1 VERRL
6 PLFTDNHVRQPIVDA
21 LRARG
26 WTIFRAIDV
35 FPERT
40 PDEALFEHAAGEGLV
55 FVTSDRGVHTIARR
69 WLEEGRPFRMIF
81 WRFAHHARMSDGDF
95 VRALED
101 LAERADHF
109 VYPIEYVTPGR

>member
-1 VERRL
+1 V
-6 PLFTDNHVRQPIVDA
+6 VA

-26 WTIFRAIDV
+26 WTVVRAIDV

-40 PDEALFEHAAGEGLV
+40 SDDVLFAYAATERLV

-69 WLEEGRPFRMIF
+69 WLEDDRPFRMIF

-95 VRALED
+95 VRALEE

-109 VYPIEYVTPGR
+109 IYPIECITPGP